1 MAYTL
6 FTADVENISGLSDL
20 PNTEEGYT
28 SAQLKAIFDKA
39 GKDIKTFLNGSLIPE
54 LDVGAAKGFT
64 VTFPTGETTY
74 DFESVSYGLN
84 ANTIIFAQPQ
94 RSSQA
99 LWNSCDIKCSAVTTN
114 KLTFT
119 AETAPTADV
128 LIDVIAMN

>member
-20 PNTEEGYT
+20 PNTEDGYT

-39 GKDIKTFLNGSLIPE
+39 GKDIKAYLNGTLIPE

-64 VTFPTGETTY
+64 VTFPANATTY

-84 ANTIIFAQPQ
+84 ANTVIFAQPQ
-94 RSSQA
+94 RSSQS

-114 KLTFT
+114 KLSFT
-119 AETAPTADV
+119 ATTAPTSDV